1 MNIYIAG
8 GEKRIEMFE
17 AVRPPRILLSYY
29 YVSDEIMAYAKM
41 AKEYLL
47 DSGAFTYLNT
57 GKSVD
62 FDSYTDSYIEFINAN
77 KVKQFIELDIDAIVG
92 LDKVESLRRRIE
104 RRTGRQC
111 IPVFHRSRGKDYFVN
126 MCKEYEYIAL
136 GGIAIKDIKRAE
148 YKYFRWFIDTA
159 HSYGT
164 RIHGLG
170 LTDFKALKQFDFDSV
185 DSTSWIGSRY
195 GNLYRY
201 DNGNLRILRSPKNS
215 RMTLHWKTCDEMNL
229 REWVKYVK
237 YAERF
242 M

>member
-29 YVSDEIMAYAKM
+29 YISDEIMEYAKA

-62 FDSYTDSYIEFINAN
+62 FDSYTDRYIEFINAN

-111 IPVFHRSRGKDYFVN
+111 IPVFHRSRGKDYFVD

-136 GGIAIKDIKRAE
+136 GGIAIKDIKRTE

-185 DSTSWIGSRY
+185 DSTSWMGSRY
-195 GNLYRY
+195 GNLYHY
-201 DNGNLRILRSPKNS
+201 DNGDLRILRSPKNS
-215 RMTLHWKTCDEMNL
+215 RMTLHWKACDEMNL